1 MKKGLLA
8 AILAALIILLGAW
21 ALADEDTLVVTV
33 NGQAPAGVIEVDISR
48 VSTLKLEANMP
59 VKSYR
64 RSSSSRCDIAPD
76 GTLTVKKTG
85 GFTITVTAE
94 NGQKTAV
101 KFKAVKKATAVTVT
115 GKSHELAAGK
125 KLSLKA
131 SVQPS
136 GVSNRKVIWTSSD
149 PSAAKVDARGCVT
162 AQKVSERKSVVITA
176 TAQDGSGVVGSY
188 DLTITPVASG
198 VKLYLDGEIVNGKT
212 LYVDVNAVNALRL
225 TAEVEPAGASQS
237 VKWTSSSRGRATV
250 TGGNV
255 AIKKRGNVTI
265 TAVAEDGSRVSARV
279 VLKIAAISKTVNVG
293 GVSTLPAGK
302 TARLTAQVLPRDT
315 TDKKVTWSS
324 SNPAVLSVDSRG
336 RIRAGQVTSATTV
349 TITATARDGG
359 AVGKRTIIVT
369 PRAMAVNVTRNGA
382 AIPNVVFIDS
392 GTMTPVKLG
401 ASVYPADA
409 AQNVTWKS
417 GNTRVVRV
425 DNNGVLTPVKKGK
438 TIVTASAND
447 GTGVKRTFYVAVGDF
462 SQLPY
467 YIEVDKTN
475 QVVRVYERGDGTYTH
490 LIRRMV
496 CSTGRIDSK
505 LPDKLYEMSGARLKW
520 CRAADGHLYM
530 QYATRIYSSYMFHGV
545 PTDGV
550 GGSRVKADYYRKLGE
565 RASGGCIRML
575 CADAKW
581 IFDNVPN
588 GSFVL
593 VMKGARNPAE
603 YGSVTVPAAN
613 QTGSLIWDPTDDNP
627 ANPYYNADYTSE
639 VE

>member
-94 NGQKTAV
+94 NGQKAAV

-265 TAVAEDGSRVSARV
+265 TAVTEDGSRVSARV
-279 VLKIAAISKTVNVG
+279 ILKIAAISKTVT
-293 GVSTLPAGK
+293 VSGADTLPAGK
-302 TARLTAQVLPRDT
+302 TAKLSAQVLPRDT
-315 TDKKVTWSS
+315 TDKKVIWSS
-324 SNPAVLSVDSRG
+324 SNPSVLSVDSRG

-359 AVGKRTIIVT
+359 AVGKRTITVT
-369 PRAMAVNVTRNGA
+369 PRAMSVRVTRNGA

-417 GNTRVVRV
+417 GNNRVVRV

-438 TIVTASAND
+438 TVVTVSAND

>member
-94 NGQKTAV
+94 NGQKAAV

-136 GVSNRKVIWTSSD
+136 GVNNRKVTWTSSD

-265 TAVAEDGSRVSARV
+265 TAVTEDGSRVSARV
-279 VLKIAAISKTVNVG
+279 ILKIAAISKTVT
-293 GVSTLPAGK
+293 VSGADTLPAGK
-302 TARLTAQVLPRDT
+302 TAKLSAQVLPRDT

-359 AVGKRTIIVT
+359 AVGKRTITVT
-369 PRAMAVNVTRNGA
+369 PRAMSVRVTRNGA

-409 AQNVTWKS
+409 AQNVIWKS

-438 TIVTASAND
+438 TIVTVSAND

-603 YGSVTVPAAN
+603 YGSVTIPAAN

>member
-21 ALADEDTLVVTV
+21 ALADEDKLVVTV

-94 NGQKTAV
+94 NGQKAAV

-417 GNTRVVRV
+417 GNNRVVRV

-603 YGSVTVPAAN
+603 YGSVTIPTAN
-613 QTGSLIWDPTDDNP
+613 QTSSLIWDPTDDNP

>member
-1 MKKGLLA
+1 MKKSLLA
-8 AILAALIILLGAW
+8 ALLAALIILLGAW

-33 NGQAPAGVIEVDISR
+33 NGQAPAGVVEVDISR

-94 NGQKTAV
+94 NGQKAAV
-101 KFKAVKKATAVTVT
+101 KFKAVKKATAINVT
-115 GKSHELAAGK
+115 GNSHELAAGK

-131 SVQPS
+131 NVQPS
-136 GVSNRKVIWTSSD
+136 GVNNRKVTWTSSD
-149 PSAAKVDARGCVT
+149 PASATVDARGRVT
-162 AQKVSERKSVVITA
+162 AQKVSERKSVTITA

-188 DLTITPVASG
+188 ELTVTPVASG

-265 TAVAEDGSRVSARV
+265 TAVTEDGSRVSARV
-279 VLKIAAISKTVNVG
+279 ILKIAAISKTVT
-293 GVSTLPAGK
+293 VSGADTLPAGK
-302 TARLTAQVLPRDT
+302 TAKLSAQVLPRDT
-315 TDKKVTWSS
+315 TDKKVIWSS
-324 SNPAVLSVDSRG
+324 SNPSVLSVDLSG
-336 RIRAGQVTSATTV
+336 RIRAGSVTTATNV

-359 AVGKRTIIVT
+359 AAGTRTVTVT

-392 GTMTPVKLG
+392 GTMTPVRLG

-417 GNTRVVRV
+417 GNNRVVRV

-475 QVVRVYERGDGTYTH
+475 QVIRVYERGDGTYTH

-603 YGSVTVPAAN
+603 YASVTVPAAN

-627 ANPYYNADYTSE
+627 ANPYYNAEYTSE
-639 VE
+639 VK

>member
-64 RSSSSRCDIAPD
+64 RSSSSRCAIAPD
-76 GTLTVKKTG
+76 GTLTIKKTG
-85 GFTITVTAE
+85 SFTITVTAR

-265 TAVAEDGSRVSARV
+265 TAVTEDGSRVSARV
-279 VLKIAAISKTVNVG
+279 ILKIAAISKTVT
-293 GVSTLPAGK
+293 VSGADTLPAGK
-302 TARLTAQVLPRDT
+302 TAKLSAQVLPRDT
-315 TDKKVTWSS
+315 TDKKVIWSS
-324 SNPAVLSVDSRG
+324 SNPSVLSVDSRG

-417 GNTRVVRV
+417 GNNRVVRV

-438 TIVTASAND
+438 TVVTVSAND

-462 SQLPY
+462 SKLPY

-475 QVVRVYERGDGTYTH
+475 QVVRDYERGDGTYTH

-603 YGSVTVPAAN
+603 YGSVTIPAAN

>member
-1 MKKGLLA
+1 MKKSLLA

-21 ALADEDTLVVTV
+21 ALADEDTLAVTV
-33 NGQAPAGVIEVDISR
+33 NGQAAAGVIEVDLSR
-48 VSTLKLEANMP
+48 VNTLKLEANMP

-94 NGQKTAV
+94 NGQKAAV
-101 KFKAVKKATAVTVT
+101 KFKAVKKATAINVT

-131 SVQPS
+131 NVQPS
-136 GVSNRKVIWTSSD
+136 GVNNKKVTWASSD
-149 PSAAKVDARGCVT
+149 PSAATVDARGRVT
-162 AQKVSERKSVVITA
+162 AQKVSERKSVTITA
-176 TAQDGSGVVGSY
+176 TAQDGSGVTGSY

-237 VKWTSSSRGRATV
+237 VKWKSSSRGRATV

-265 TAVAEDGSRVSARV
+265 TAVTEDGSRVSARV
-279 VLKIAAISKTVNVG
+279 ILKIAAISKTVT
-293 GVSTLPAGK
+293 VSGADTLPAGK
-302 TARLTAQVLPRDT
+302 SAKLSAQVLPRDT
-315 TDKKVTWSS
+315 TDKKVIWSS
-324 SNPAVLSVDSRG
+324 SNPSVLSVDSSG
-336 RIRAGQVTSATTV
+336 RIRAGSVTTATNV

-359 AVGKRTIIVT
+359 AAGTRTVTVT

-392 GTMTPVKLG
+392 GTMTPVRLG

-417 GNTRVVRV
+417 GNNRVVRV

-475 QVVRVYERGDGTYTH
+475 QVIRVYERGDGTYTH

-603 YGSVTVPAAN
+603 YASVTVPAAN

-639 VE
+639 VK

>member
-8 AILAALIILLGAW
+8 ALMAALIILLGAW
-21 ALADEDTLVVTV
+21 ALAEEETLAVTV
-33 NGQAPAGVIEVDISR
+33 DGQAPAGVVEVDISR
-48 VSTLKLEANMP
+48 VSTLKLETNMP
-59 VKSYR
+59 VKAYR

-85 GFTITVTAE
+85 SFTITVTAE
-94 NGQKTAV
+94 NGQRATV
-101 KFKAVKKATAVTVT
+101 KFKAVKKATAITIT
-115 GKSHELAAGK
+115 GNSRELAAGR
-125 KLSLKA
+125 KLYLKA

-136 GVSNRKVIWTSSD
+136 GVSNRKVTWTSSD
-149 PSAAKVDARGCVT
+149 PSAATVDARGRVT
-162 AQKVSERKSVVITA
+162 AQNVSERKSVTITA
-176 TAQDGSGVVGSY
+176 AAKDGSGVVGSY

-212 LYVDVNAVNALRL
+212 LYVDVNALNTLRL
-225 TAEVEPAGASQS
+225 TAEVEPADASQR

-255 AIKKRGNVTI
+255 SIKKRGSVTI
-265 TAVAEDGSRVSARV
+265 TAAAEDGSRVSARV
-279 VLKIAAISKTVNVG
+279 VLKIAAISKTVT
-293 GVSTLPAGK
+293 VSGADTLPAGK
-302 TARLTAQVLPRDT
+302 TAKLSAQVLPRDT
-315 TDKKVTWSS
+315 TDKKVIWSS
-324 SNPAVLSVDSRG
+324 SNPAVLSVDSSG
-336 RIRAGQVTSATTV
+336 RIRAGSVTSATNV

-359 AVGKRTIIVT
+359 AVGTRTVTVT

-392 GTMTPVKLG
+392 GTMTPVRLG
-401 ASVYPADA
+401 AAVYPADA

-417 GNTRVVRV
+417 GNNRVVRV

-462 SQLPY
+462 SQMPY

-475 QVVRVYERGDGTYTH
+475 QVIRVYERGDGTYTH

-603 YGSVTVPAAN
+603 YASVTVPAAN

-627 ANPYYNADYTSE
+627 ANPYYNAEYTSE
-639 VE
+639 VK

>member
-21 ALADEDTLVVTV
+21 ALADEDKLVVTV

-48 VSTLKLEANMP
+48 VNTLKLEANMP

-94 NGQKTAV
+94 NGQKAAV

-176 TAQDGSGVVGSY
+176 TSQDGSGVVGSY

-417 GNTRVVRV
+417 GNNRVVRV

-603 YGSVTVPAAN
+603 YGSVTIPAAN

>member
-8 AILAALIILLGAW
+8 ALLAALIILLGAW
-21 ALADEDTLVVTV
+21 ALAEEETLAVTV
-33 NGQAPAGVIEVDISR
+33 DGQAPAGVVEVDISR

-59 VKSYR
+59 VKGYR

-85 GFTITVTAE
+85 SFTITVTAE
-94 NGQKTAV
+94 NGQRATV
-101 KFKAVKKATAVTVT
+101 KFKAVKKATAITIT
-115 GKSHELAAGK
+115 GNSHELAAGR
-125 KLSLKA
+125 KLYLKA
-131 SVQPS
+131 KVQPS
-136 GVSNRKVIWTSSD
+136 GVNNRKVTWTSSD
-149 PSAAKVDARGCVT
+149 PSAATVDARGRVT
-162 AQKVSERKSVVITA
+162 AQRVSERKSVTITA
-176 TAQDGSGVVGSY
+176 TAKDGSGVTGSY

-212 LYVDVNAVNALRL
+212 LYVDVNAVNTLKL
-225 TAEVEPAGASQS
+225 TAEVEPADASQR

-255 AIKKRGNVTI
+255 SIKKRGNVTI
-265 TAVAEDGSRVSARV
+265 TAAAEDGSRVSARV
-279 VLKIAAISKTVNVG
+279 VLKIASISKTVT
-293 GVSTLPAGK
+293 VSGADTLPAGK
-302 TARLTAQVLPRDT
+302 TAKLSAQVLPRDT
-315 TDKKVTWSS
+315 TDKKVIWSS
-324 SNPAVLSVDSRG
+324 SNPSALSVDSSG
-336 RIRAGQVTSATTV
+336 RIRAGSVTSATNV

-359 AVGKRTIIVT
+359 AAGTRTVTVT

-392 GTMTPVKLG
+392 GTMTPVRLG

-417 GNTRVVRV
+417 GNNRVVRV

-462 SQLPY
+462 SQMPY
-467 YIEVDKTN
+467 YIEVDRTN
-475 QVVRVYERGDGTYTH
+475 QVIRVYERGDGTYTH

-593 VMKGARNPAE
+593 VLKGARNPAE
-603 YGSVTVPAAN
+603 YASVTVPATN

-627 ANPYYNADYTSE
+627 ANPYYNAEYTSE
-639 VE
+639 VK

>member
-409 AQNVTWKS
+409 AQNVIWKS

-438 TIVTASAND
+438 TVVTVSAND

>member
-94 NGQKTAV
+94 NGQKAAV

-131 SVQPS
+131 NVQPS
-136 GVSNRKVIWTSSD
+136 GVNNRKVTWTSSD
-149 PSAAKVDARGCVT
+149 PSAATVDARGRVT
-162 AQKVSERKSVVITA
+162 AQKVSERKSVTITA

-188 DLTITPVASG
+188 DLTVTPVASG

-279 VLKIAAISKTVNVG
+279 ILKIAAISKTVT
-293 GVSTLPAGK
+293 VSGADTLPAGK
-302 TARLTAQVLPRDT
+302 TAKLSAQVLPRDT
-315 TDKKVTWSS
+315 TDKKVIWSS
-324 SNPAVLSVDSRG
+324 SNPSVLSVDSSG
-336 RIRAGQVTSATTV
+336 RIRAGSVTTATNV

-359 AVGKRTIIVT
+359 AAGTRTVTVT

-417 GNTRVVRV
+417 GNNRVVRV

-438 TIVTASAND
+438 TVVTVSAND

-603 YGSVTVPAAN
+603 YGSVTIPAAN

>member
-1 MKKGLLA
+1 M
-8 AILAALIILLGAW
+8 ALF
-21 ALADEDTLVVTV
+21 
-33 NGQAPAGVIEVDISR
+33 VDI
-48 VSTLKLEANMP
+48 V
-59 VKSYR
+59 
-64 RSSSSRCDIAPD
+64 
-76 GTLTVKKTG
+76 
-85 GFTITVTAE
+85 TITVKAGDGGNGCVSFHREKFVQAGGPDGGDGGRGGDVIFEATERMHTLMDFRYTRKFTAG
-94 NGQKTAV
+94 NGEDGSANRK
-101 KFKAVKKATAVTVT
+101 T
-115 GKSHELAAGK
+115 GKSGENAVILVPPGTIVREKATGRLLLDLYEAG
-125 KLSLKA
+125 
-131 SVQPS
+131 VQ
-136 GVSNRKVIWTSSD
+136 KTL
-149 PSAAKVDARGCVT
+149 ARGGKGGFGNQHFATPTRQAPQFAKPGEKRPVIELT
-162 AQKVSERKSVVITA
+162 LELKSIA
-176 TAQDGSGVVGSY
+176 DVG
-188 DLTITPVASG
+188 L
-198 VKLYLDGEIVNGKT
+198 
-212 LYVDVNAVNALRL
+212 
-225 TAEVEPAGASQS
+225 
-237 VKWTSSSRGRATV
+237 
-250 TGGNV
+250 
-255 AIKKRGNVTI
+255 
-265 TAVAEDGSRVSARV
+265 
-279 VLKIAAISKTVNVG
+279 VG
-293 GVSTLPAGK
+293 F
-302 TARLTAQVLPRDT
+302 
-315 TDKKVTWSS
+315 
-324 SNPAVLSVDSRG
+324 
-336 RIRAGQVTSATTV
+336 
-349 TITATARDGG
+349 
-359 AVGKRTIIVT
+359 
-369 PRAMAVNVTRNGA
+369 
-382 AIPNVVFIDS
+382 PNVVFIDS

-417 GNTRVVRV
+417 GNNRVVRV

-438 TIVTASAND
+438 TVVTVSAND

-462 SQLPY
+462 SKLPY
-467 YIEVDKTN
+467 YIEVDKAN

>member
-76 GTLTVKKTG
+76 GTLTIKKTG
-85 GFTITVTAE
+85 SFTITVTAR

-265 TAVAEDGSRVSARV
+265 TAVTEDGSRVSARV
-279 VLKIAAISKTVNVG
+279 ILKIAAISKTVT
-293 GVSTLPAGK
+293 VSGADTLPAGK
-302 TARLTAQVLPRDT
+302 TAKLSAQVLPRDT
-315 TDKKVTWSS
+315 TDKKVIWSS
-324 SNPAVLSVDSRG
+324 SNPSVLSVDSRG

-417 GNTRVVRV
+417 GNNRVVRV

-438 TIVTASAND
+438 TVVTVSAND

-462 SQLPY
+462 SKLPY

>member
-21 ALADEDTLVVTV
+21 ALADEDKLVVTV

-48 VSTLKLEANMP
+48 VNTLKLEANMP

-76 GTLTVKKTG
+76 GTLTIKKTG
-85 GFTITVTAE
+85 SFTITVTAR

-136 GVSNRKVIWTSSD
+136 GVNNRKVTWTSSD
-149 PSAAKVDARGCVT
+149 PSAATVDARGRVT
-162 AQKVSERKSVVITA
+162 AQKVSERKSVTITA

-188 DLTITPVASG
+188 DLTVTPVASG

-369 PRAMAVNVTRNGA
+369 PRAMSVRVTRNGA

-409 AQNVTWKS
+409 AQNVNWKS
-417 GNTRVVRV
+417 GNNRVVRV

-438 TIVTASAND
+438 TVVTVSAND

-462 SQLPY
+462 SKLPY
-467 YIEVDKTN
+467 YIEVDKAN

-496 CSTGRIDSK
+496 CSTGTRDNFK
-505 LPDKLYEMSGARLKW
+505 NNLYEMDGQRYIW
-520 CRAADGHLYM
+520 CRAVDGHHM
-530 QYATRIYSSYMFHGV
+530 QYATRIINSFMFHSV
-545 PTDGV
+545 PTQGTKKNHTLNDQ
-550 GGSRVKADYYRKLGE
+550 YRKLGQ
-565 RASGGCIRML
+565 RASLGCIRLL

-581 IFDNVPN
+581 IHDNVPN

>member
-21 ALADEDTLVVTV
+21 ALADEDKLVVTV

-48 VSTLKLEANMP
+48 VNTLKLEANMP

-64 RSSSSRCDIAPD
+64 RSSSSRCAIAPD
-76 GTLTVKKTG
+76 GTLTIKKTG
-85 GFTITVTAE
+85 SFTITVTAR

-149 PSAAKVDARGCVT
+149 PSAAKVNARGRVT

-176 TAQDGSGVVGSY
+176 KAADGSGVVGRY
-188 DLTITPVASG
+188 NLTITPIASS
-198 VKLYLDGEIVNGKT
+198 VKLYLNGEVVNGKT
-212 LYVDVNAVNALRL
+212 LYVDVNALNTLKL
-225 TAEVEPAGASQS
+225 TAAVEPAGASQS
-237 VKWTSSSRGRATV
+237 VKWKSSSRGRATV

-302 TARLTAQVLPRDT
+302 TARLTAQVLPRNT

-359 AVGKRTIIVT
+359 AVGKRTITVT
-369 PRAMAVNVTRNGA
+369 PRAMSVRVTRNGA

-425 DNNGVLTPVKKGK
+425 DKNGVLTPVKKGK

-462 SQLPY
+462 SKLPY

-475 QVVRVYERGDGTYTH
+475 QVIRVYERGDGTYTH

-603 YGSVTVPAAN
+603 YGSVTIPAAN
-613 QTGSLIWDPTDDNP
+613 QKGSLIWDPTDDNP

>member
-21 ALADEDTLVVTV
+21 ALADEDKLVVTV

-94 NGQKTAV
+94 NGQKAAV
-101 KFKAVKKATAVTVT
+101 KFKAVKKATAINVT
-115 GKSHELAAGK
+115 GNSHELAAGK

-136 GVSNRKVIWTSSD
+136 GVNNRKVTWTSSD
-149 PSAAKVDARGCVT
+149 PSAATVDARGRVT

-315 TDKKVTWSS
+315 TDNKVTWSS

-369 PRAMAVNVTRNGA
+369 PRAMSVRVTRNGA

>member
-21 ALADEDTLVVTV
+21 ALADEDKLVVTV

-48 VSTLKLEANMP
+48 VNTLKLEANMP

-64 RSSSSRCDIAPD
+64 RSSSSRCAIAPD
-76 GTLTVKKTG
+76 GTLTIKKTG
-85 GFTITVTAE
+85 SFTITVTAR

-149 PSAAKVDARGCVT
+149 PSAAKVNARGRVT
-162 AQKVSERKSVVITA
+162 AQKVSERKNVVITA
-176 TAQDGSGVVGSY
+176 KAADGSGVVGRY
-188 DLTITPVASG
+188 NLTITPIASS
-198 VKLYLDGEIVNGKT
+198 VKLYLNGKVVNGKT
-212 LYVDVNAVNALRL
+212 LYVDVNALNTLKL
-225 TAEVEPAGASQS
+225 TAAVEPAGASQS
-237 VKWTSSSRGRATV
+237 VKWKSSSRGRATV

-359 AVGKRTIIVT
+359 AVGKRTITVT
-369 PRAMAVNVTRNGA
+369 PRAMSVRVTRNGA

-425 DNNGVLTPVKKGK
+425 DKNGVLTPVKKGK

-475 QVVRVYERGDGTYTH
+475 QVIRVYERGDGTYTH

-603 YGSVTVPAAN
+603 YGSVTIPAAN
-613 QTGSLIWDPTDDNP
+613 QKGSLIWDPTDDNP

>member
-8 AILAALIILLGAW
+8 ALMAALIILLGAW
-21 ALADEDTLVVTV
+21 ALAEEETLAVTV
-33 NGQAPAGVIEVDISR
+33 DGQAPAGVVEVDISR
-48 VSTLKLEANMP
+48 VSTLKLETNMP
-59 VKSYR
+59 VKAYR

-85 GFTITVTAE
+85 SFTITVTAE
-94 NGQKTAV
+94 NGQRATV
-101 KFKAVKKATAVTVT
+101 KFKAVKKATAITIT
-115 GKSHELAAGK
+115 GNSHELAAGR
-125 KLSLKA
+125 KLYLKA

-136 GVSNRKVIWTSSD
+136 GVSSRKVTWTSSD
-149 PSAAKVDARGCVT
+149 PSAATVDARGRVT
-162 AQKVSERKSVVITA
+162 AQNVSARKSVTITA
-176 TAQDGSGVVGSY
+176 AAKDGSGVTGSY

-212 LYVDVNAVNALRL
+212 LYVDVNALNTLKL
-225 TAEVEPAGASQS
+225 TAEVEPADASQR

-255 AIKKRGNVTI
+255 SIKKRGNVTI

-279 VLKIAAISKTVNVG
+279 VLKISSISKTVT
-293 GVSTLPAGK
+293 VSGADTLPAGK
-302 TARLTAQVLPRDT
+302 TAKLSAQVLPRDT
-315 TDKKVTWSS
+315 TDKKVIWSS
-324 SNPAVLSVDSRG
+324 SNPSVLSVDSRG
-336 RIRAGQVTSATTV
+336 RIRAGSVTSATNV

-359 AVGKRTIIVT
+359 AVGTRTVTVT

-392 GTMTPVKLG
+392 GTMTPVRLG

-417 GNTRVVRV
+417 GNNRVVRV

-475 QVVRVYERGDGTYTH
+475 QVIRVYERGDGTYTH

-550 GGSRVKADYYRKLGE
+550 GGNRVKADYYSKLGV

-603 YGSVTVPAAN
+603 YASVTVPAAN

-627 ANPYYNADYTSE
+627 ANPYYNAEYTSE
-639 VE
+639 VK

>member
-21 ALADEDTLVVTV
+21 ALADEDKLVVTV

-48 VSTLKLEANMP
+48 VNTLKLEANMP

-64 RSSSSRCDIAPD
+64 RSSSSRCAIAPD
-76 GTLTVKKTG
+76 GTLTIKKTG
-85 GFTITVTAE
+85 SFTITVTAR

-149 PSAAKVDARGCVT
+149 PSAAKVNARGRVT

-176 TAQDGSGVVGSY
+176 KAADGSGVVGRY
-188 DLTITPVASG
+188 NLAITPIASS
-198 VKLYLDGEIVNGKT
+198 VKLYLNGEIVNGKT
-212 LYVDVNAVNALRL
+212 LYVDVNALNTLKL
-225 TAEVEPAGASQS
+225 TAAVEPAGASQS
-237 VKWTSSSRGRATV
+237 VKWKSSSRGRATV

-302 TARLTAQVLPRDT
+302 TARLTAQVLPRNT

-336 RIRAGQVTSATTV
+336 RIRAGQVTSATAV

-359 AVGKRTIIVT
+359 AVGKRTITVM
-369 PRAMAVNVTRNGA
+369 PRAMSVRVTRNGA

-425 DNNGVLTPVKKGK
+425 DKNGVLTPVKKGK

-475 QVVRVYERGDGTYTH
+475 QVIRVYERGDGTYTH

-603 YGSVTVPAAN
+603 YGSVTIPAAN
-613 QTGSLIWDPTDDNP
+613 QKGSLIWDPTDDNP

>member
-94 NGQKTAV
+94 NGQKAAV
-101 KFKAVKKATAVTVT
+101 KFKAVKKATAVNVT

-417 GNTRVVRV
+417 GNNRVVRV

-603 YGSVTVPAAN
+603 YGSVTIPAAN